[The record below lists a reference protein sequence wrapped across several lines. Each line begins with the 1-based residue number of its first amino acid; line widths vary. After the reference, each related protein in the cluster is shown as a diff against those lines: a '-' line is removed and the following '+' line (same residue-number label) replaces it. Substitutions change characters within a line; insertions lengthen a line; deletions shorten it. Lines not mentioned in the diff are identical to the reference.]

1 MWLFSRKGASGFSGS
16 STAEEVTQGIDG
28 TGLTAIVTGAS
39 SGIGTETTRVL
50 ALRGVHV
57 VMGVR
62 NMAAGQEVKEAIV
75 KEIPTAKVDVM
86 ELDLSSMASVRKFAS
101 EFNSSGLPLN
111 ILINNA
117 GTTGPYMLSKDNIE
131 MLFATN
137 HLGHFLLTSLLLD
150 TMKKTTQESGKEGR
164 IVIVSSEGHRFT
176 YRGGIRFDNINDKS
190 GYSSPFAYGQSKL
203 ANVLHANE
211 LARRFKEDGVDIT
224 ANSLHPGAIVTNI
237 FRHSSILSGLV
248 NTVGKY
254 VLKNVQQGAA
264 TTCYVALHPQVKGVS
279 GQYFSDCNIAKPGA
293 QAKDPELAKKLWEF
307 STGERRMWWFSRKG
321 PSGFSASSTAEEV
334 TQGIDGTGLTAI
346 VTGASSGIG
355 TETTRVLA
363 LRGVHVVMGV
373 RNMSAGKEVKEAIVK
388 EIPTAKVDAME
399 LDLSSMAS
407 VRKFASEYNSSGLPL
422 NILINNAGIM
432 AVPYMLSK
440 DNIEMQFATNHLG
453 HFLLTNLLLDTM
465 KKTTRKSRKEGRIVN
480 VSSMAHRYPYR
491 EGIRFDKIN
500 DKSGYSSLFA
510 YGQSKLANVLHANEL
525 ARRFK
530 EDGVDITANSL
541 HPGAI
546 VTNLFRCSSIVSGLV
561 NTVGKLVLKNVQQGA
576 ATTCYVALHPQVKG
590 VSGQYFSDCNIA
602 KPSSQAKDPE
612 LAKKLWEFSM
622 NLVK

>member
-1 MWLFSRKGASGFSGS
+1 
-16 STAEEVTQGIDG
+16 
-28 TGLTAIVTGAS
+28 
-39 SGIGTETTRVL
+39 
-50 ALRGVHV
+50 
-57 VMGVR
+57 
-62 NMAAGQEVKEAIV
+62 
-75 KEIPTAKVDVM
+75 
-86 ELDLSSMASVRKFAS
+86 
-101 EFNSSGLPLN
+101 
-111 ILINNA
+111 
-117 GTTGPYMLSKDNIE
+117 
-131 MLFATN
+131 
-137 HLGHFLLTSLLLD
+137 
-150 TMKKTTQESGKEGR
+150 
-164 IVIVSSEGHRFT
+164 
-176 YRGGIRFDNINDKS
+176 
-190 GYSSPFAYGQSKL
+190 
-203 ANVLHANE
+203 
-211 LARRFKEDGVDIT
+211 
-224 ANSLHPGAIVTNI
+224 
-237 FRHSSILSGLV
+237 
-248 NTVGKY
+248 
-254 VLKNVQQGAA
+254 
-264 TTCYVALHPQVKGVS
+264 
-279 GQYFSDCNIAKPGA
+279 
-293 QAKDPELAKKLWEF
+293 
-307 STGERRMWWFSRKG
+307 MWWFSRKG

-453 HFLLTNLLLDTM
+453 HFLLTSLLLDTM

-500 DKSGYSSLFA
+500 DKPGYSRLFA
-510 YGQSKLANVLHANEL
+510 YGQSKLANVLHANQL

-546 VTNLFRCSSIVSGLV
+546 VTNLFRPSSIVSGLV
-561 NTVGKLVLKNVQQGA
+561 NTVGKLVLKNIQQGA

-602 KPSSQAKDPE
+602 EPSSQAKDPE

>member
-1 MWLFSRKGASGFSGS
+1 MWPFSRKGASGFSSS

-86 ELDLSSMASVRKFAS
+86 ELDLSSMASIRKFAS

-190 GYSSPFAYGQSKL
+190 GPVDLICWKTVLNPHSPPTAQNQIPILYCCCQPSLPIVSRRQSIIAVLTCSYNRYSSPFAYGQSKL

-211 LARRFKEDGVDIT
+211 LARLFKEDGVDIT

-293 QAKDPELAKKLWEF
+293 QAKDPNWP
-307 STGERRMWWFSRKG
+307 RN
-321 PSGFSASSTAEEV
+321 SGNSA
-334 TQGIDGTGLTAI
+334 
-346 VTGASSGIG
+346 
-355 TETTRVLA
+355 RV
-363 LRGVHVVMGV
+363 
-373 RNMSAGKEVKEAIVK
+373 
-388 EIPTAKVDAME
+388 
-399 LDLSSMAS
+399 
-407 VRKFASEYNSSGLPL
+407 
-422 NILINNAGIM
+422 
-432 AVPYMLSK
+432 
-440 DNIEMQFATNHLG
+440 
-453 HFLLTNLLLDTM
+453 
-465 KKTTRKSRKEGRIVN
+465 
-480 VSSMAHRYPYR
+480 
-491 EGIRFDKIN
+491 
-500 DKSGYSSLFA
+500 
-510 YGQSKLANVLHANEL
+510 
-525 ARRFK
+525 
-530 EDGVDITANSL
+530 
-541 HPGAI
+541 
-546 VTNLFRCSSIVSGLV
+546 
-561 NTVGKLVLKNVQQGA
+561 
-576 ATTCYVALHPQVKG
+576 
-590 VSGQYFSDCNIA
+590 
-602 KPSSQAKDPE
+602 
-612 LAKKLWEFSM
+612 
-622 NLVK
+622 